1 MPQTFGPRRRFNL
14 DSNLNFLIQKNISIP
29 FLDFSLFIPDYCK
42 VPVDGELRFPC
53 FDTWAPCTLWCDGT
67 NQCGYE
73 DSDQGHVSYIGITSI
88 DERYCNHSTNSTETM
103 RPEPSALQIANQELR
118 CGNGSAKA
126 AWSDLNECWNIPER
140 EQGCG

>member
-1 MPQTFGPRRRFNL
+1 M
-14 DSNLNFLIQKNISIP
+14 
-29 FLDFSLFIPDYCK
+29 LFIPDYCK

-73 DSDQGHVSYIGITSI
+73 DSDQGRVSFIGITSI
-88 DERYCNHSTNSTETM
+88 DERYCNHSTKHISSTEPMT
-103 RPEPSALQIANQELR
+103 PEPSASQIMEQELE

-140 EQGCG
+140 EQG

>member
-1 MPQTFGPRRRFNL
+1 M
-14 DSNLNFLIQKNISIP
+14 
-29 FLDFSLFIPDYCK
+29 
-42 VPVDGELRFPC
+42 PVDGELRFPC

-103 RPEPSALQIANQELR
+103 RPEPSVLQIVDQELDQTLELTR
-118 CGNGSAKA
+118 WRGLGTTLIIACSCIIVGA
-126 AWSDLNECWNIPER
+126 ALIIGVKHKTKTKHNLVSLAEKSLLI
-140 EQGCG
+140 